1 MLGSPASLF
10 SKVTSTTGPII
21 CEIFPMLFDILQFCF
36 VKNKA
41 FTLLIRAQKYSIY
54 LVRHSDFENK
64 LITTFE
70 QSFNTVKEH
79 R

>member
-1 MLGSPASLF
+1 M
-10 SKVTSTTGPII
+10 STTVDNLRNLPI
-21 CEIFPMLFDILQFCF
+21 LFDILQFCF

-41 FTLLIRAQKYSIY
+41 FTLLIRGTVFITC
-54 LVRHSDFENK
+54 HNDFENK